1 MMLLQK
7 KLSLPGHYK
16 LGVMKKGKIMSIKIK
31 SALLA
36 LVLTPA
42 LATAAQFP
50 VAEEDPTYSR
60 LYPSHEIT
68 KTVTEGKTIVDINRT
83 IEQKP
88 TAAGQADYN
97 ISDIYGVDFD
107 VEHSAH

>member
-1 MMLLQK
+1 
-7 KLSLPGHYK
+7 
-16 LGVMKKGKIMSIKIK
+16 MSIKIR

-36 LVLTPA
+36 LVLAPA

-68 KTVTEGKTIVDINRT
+68 NAVAEGKT